1 MSGRGE
7 VWMAGTALCFAAAN
21 LFDQVAMTRA
31 DPFVAAIVKA
41 FLVSAFAL
49 LVLAAS
55 PQRRLALLSEGWRRW
70 LEAARIYAFA
80 GLVSEVIGT
89 AAFFQAMKLGGINI
103 ATPTVQ
109 TWLIWA
115 ALGGA
120 VFLQERVQPKT
131 FLGLAL
137 SVAGLVL
144 LAYFQQRGLP
154 FTPEWPKAIPF
165 GLIAAFGWA
174 GSTVL
179 IRKGQTAGIDR
190 YVGLSIQFLT
200 ALLGLLIVILC
211 TNRGALFLQTPARTY
226 GCLFVSALLAGVL
239 GMVCMYIALA
249 LSPVERVIPIVA
261 CYPVLAAIAGA
272 LFLGNYLNVGMVTGI
287 VLVAGG
293 VAICKGKWPVG
304 LGRWTR

>member
-1 MSGRGE
+1 
-7 VWMAGTALCFAAAN
+7 MAGTAICFAAAN

-41 FLVSAFAL
+41 FLVSTFAL
-49 LVLAAS
+49 LVLATS
-55 PQRRLALLSEGWRRW
+55 PKRRLVGGEWRHW
-70 LEAARIYAFA
+70 LRAARIYAFA
-80 GLVSEVIGT
+80 GLASEVIGT

-115 ALGGA
+115 ALGSA

-137 SVAGLVL
+137 SVVGLVL

-154 FTPEWPKAIPF
+154 FTSEWPKAIPF

-179 IRKGQTAGIDR
+179 IRKGQTVGIDR

-211 TNRGALFLQTPARTY
+211 TNRVTLFLRTPLKTY
-226 GCLFVSALLAGVL
+226 GCLFVSALLSGVL

-249 LSPVERVIPIVA
+249 LSPVERVIPIMA
-261 CYPVLAAIAGA
+261 CYPVLAAISGA
-272 LFLGNYLNVGMVTGI
+272 LFLGNYLNAGMITGI

-293 VAICKGKWPVG
+293 VAVCKGKWPVS
-304 LGRWTR
+304 LRRWTR

>member
-1 MSGRGE
+1 
-7 VWMAGTALCFAAAN
+7 MAGTALCFAAAN
-21 LFDQVAMTRA
+21 LFDQVAMTKA
-31 DPFVAAIVKA
+31 DPFIAAIVKA

-49 LVLAAS
+49 LVLAIS
-55 PQRRLALLSEGWRRW
+55 KKHRLGTVGGNWRYW
-70 LEAARIYAFA
+70 LKTARIYAFA

-109 TWLIWA
+109 TWVIWA

-120 VFLQERVQPKT
+120 IFLRERVQPKT

-137 SVAGLVL
+137 SVAGLIL
-144 LAYFQQRGLP
+144 LACFQQRGLP

-190 YVGLSIQFLT
+190 YVGLSMQFLT
-200 ALLGLLIVILC
+200 ALLGILIVILC
-211 TNRGALFLQTPARTY
+211 TGRGVLFLQTPVRTY

-239 GMVCMYIALA
+239 GMVCMYIALN
-249 LSPVERVIPIVA
+249 LSPVEQVIPIVA

-272 LFLGNYLNVGMVTGI
+272 LFLGNYLNVGMITGI

-293 VAICKGKWPVG
+293 VAVCKGRWPVG
-304 LGRWTR
+304 LGRWSR